1 MRFEIENVGK
11 LKKAKFELKPLTI
24 FIGKNNS
31 GKTYATTALWA
42 LINYLKN
49 LDVINFISSDLRKK
63 YNDLFKS
70 KFMDLNFGNNVN
82 VNVNVNVL
90 VESTEIKK
98 IQEVINKKL
107 VEESKEILNNAFRF
121 SHFENSKLKLLND
134 TFEDVGLNLSVKN
147 LGVDS
152 FYQITIKHNEINTN
166 YEIGVIVNTTSRD
179 ELIEYINKIFWDY
192 IAKLSY
198 SVNEFSELWHNI
210 YIPAARTGIVL
221 NLNNIISGP
230 FRGQLFSKDDLERK
244 TNDFTQPTLNFA
256 LHLNSLLFDNDK
268 EYTYLKELMG
278 GKIKINSSTNRYE
291 YLPNKTDKSIP
302 LSASSSLVTELTPMA
317 ILGADSVRKDFI
329 LFEEPEAHL
338 HLEAQREMAKAL
350 VKMVNKGKKILI
362 TTHSD
367 TFLQQLNNLILL
379 ERLKKQGKDISVF
392 DISEDELLSES
403 NVVTYEFKCNS
414 EITDVEQLTCGDYGF
429 IADSLNEVLI
439 ALAKETNSIID
450 LIDEK

>member
-70 KFMDLNFGNNVN
+70 IFIDLNFGNNVN
-82 VNVNVNVL
+82 VNVNVL
-90 VESTEIKK
+90 VESAEIKK
-98 IQEVINKKL
+98 IQEVINKRL
-107 VEESKEILNNAFRF
+107 VKESKKILNNAFRF

-134 TFEDVGLNLSVKN
+134 TFKDVNLNLSVKN
-147 LGVDS
+147 LDIDG
-152 FYQITIKHNEINTN
+152 FYQITIKHNEININ
-166 YEIGVIVNTTSRD
+166 YETGVIVNTTSRD
-179 ELIEYINKIFWDY
+179 ELIESINKIFWDY

-198 SVNEFSELWHNI
+198 SVNEFSELWRNI

-230 FRGQLFSKDDLERK
+230 FRRQLFSKDDLERK

-256 LHLNSLLFDNDK
+256 LHLNSLLSDNDK

-278 GKIKINSSTNRYE
+278 GKIKINSLTNRYE

-403 NVVTYEFKCNS
+403 NVVTYEFKCNG

>member
-1 MRFEIENVGK
+1 MKFEIENVGK

-42 LINYLKN
+42 LINYLKY
-49 LDVINFISSDLRKK
+49 LDIIKFIESDLRKK
-63 YNDLFKS
+63 YDDLFES
-70 KFMDLNFGNNVN
+70 TFVDLNFENSVN
-82 VNVNVNVL
+82 IL
-90 VESTEIKK
+90 VESNKLKK
-98 IQEVINKKL
+98 IQKIINTRL
-107 VEESKEILNNAFRF
+107 VTETENILNDAFRF
-121 SHFENSKLKLLND
+121 SHFKNSKLKLLND
-134 TFEDVGLNLSVKN
+134 TFKDVNLNLSVKKFDI
-147 LGVDS
+147 DS
-152 FYQITIKHNEINTN
+152 FYQITLKHNETNTS
-166 YEIGVIVNTTSRD
+166 YETGVIVNVTSID
-179 ELIEYINKIFWDY
+179 ELIESINGMFWNY
-192 IAKLSY
+192 VAKLSY
-198 SVNEFSELWHNI
+198 SVNEFSEIWRNI

-221 NLNNIISGP
+221 NLNNIISEP
-230 FRGQLFSKDDLERK
+230 FRRQLFSKDDLERK
-244 TNDFTQPTLNFA
+244 TNDFTQPTLDFA
-256 LHLNSLLFDNDK
+256 LNLNSLLPDNDK
-268 EYTYLKELMG
+268 EYTYLRELMG
-278 GKIKINSSTNRYE
+278 GKIKVNSSTNRYE
-291 YLPNKTDKSIP
+291 YLPNQTNKSIP

-317 ILGADSVRKDFI
+317 ILGANSVRKDFI

-403 NVVTYEFKCNS
+403 NVVTYEFKCNG

-439 ALAKETNSIID
+439 ALAKETNSIVD